1 MTKDEVDAIRKRSR
15 SGSSGP
21 WVTDYGE
28 MAKKTSLRRLCKL
41 LPLSPE
47 VAEHIER
54 DQDVRE
60 IEVIPQVKAALNLP
74 SAQEEAAE

>member
-1 MTKDEVDAIRKRSR
+1 
-15 SGSSGP
+15 
-21 WVTDYGE
+21 

-47 VAEHIER
+47 VTEHIER

-60 IEVIPQVKAALNLP
+60 IEVVSVPKATLNLP
-74 SAQEEAAE
+74 SAQEDVA